1 MQHGLWMGLIAA
13 AAMIVPLTVAAKDT
27 SKGASA
33 AKGITLESKD
43 FKANDTLP
51 KSASC
56 DGDGK
61 SPELHWTAPKSAD
74 AKSFALIV
82 EDPDAPKGTYTHW
95 VLFDIPSNVSKL
107 PAGENTLGVS
117 WTNSADK
124 TGYAGACPPKGDK
137 MHHYHFKLYALD
149 VDKLGQKQGAARADV
164 DAAMKSHVKEQ
175 TELVGT
181 FERR

>member
-13 AAMIVPLTVAAKDT
+13 AAMIAPVTVAAKDT
-27 SKGASA
+27 TN
-33 AKGITLESKD
+33 GITLESKD
-43 FKANDTLP
+43 FKANDALP

-82 EDPDAPKGTYTHW
+82 DDPDAPKGTYTHW
-95 VLFDIPSNVSKL
+95 VLFDIPSSVTNL
-107 PAGENTLGVS
+107 PAGQSTVGVS
-117 WTNSADK
+117 GTNSSDK

-137 MHHYHFKLYALD
+137 PHHYHFKLYALD

-164 DAAMKSHVKEQ
+164 EGAMKTHVKEQ